1 MTLSLHSHPSFNGRK
16 GPVVILV
23 CDGVGIAPDVDSN
36 AVSLAKTPHLDKLM
50 QSKLYTELL
59 AHGTAVGLPSDDDM
73 GNSEVGHNALGAGRI
88 FAQGA
93 KLVNES
99 IADRSIFSTDTWSQ
113 LIETGKNGTLHF
125 LGLHSDGNIHAH
137 TDHLYELL
145 DQAAE
150 EGVRNCAVHIL
161 LDGRDVPERSALPY
175 IEATEARLAS
185 INDQY
190 DANFRIASGGG
201 RMRITM
207 DRYEADWD
215 MVKRGYDCHVH
226 GIGPQFNS
234 AAEAVTTMYEQS
246 DKGDQYLERFIIAKN
261 GKAVGQ
267 VKDGDA
273 VAMFNFRG
281 DRAME
286 ISLAFERKNFE
297 KFDRTAEGRA
307 APEVFYAGMLQYD
320 GDEFIPE
327 HYLVNPPKID
337 QTMGEYLCGS
347 KVKSFAISETQ
358 KYGHVTYFWNGNK
371 SGYFDQSLEEYIE
384 IPSDNIPFD
393 QAPAMKAREI
403 TERTIELIRSGEFQH
418 GRLNLANGDM
428 VGHTGNLEATIE
440 SMEVIDECIGRLI
453 EVITEMKGVL
463 LVTADHGNADIMFT
477 EKDGIRTPKTSHTL
491 SKVPF
496 AIVDPNYNEEYELTP
511 PTDAGL
517 THIAATTLNLLGF
530 TAPENYQPSMLT
542 FKT

>member
-1 MTLSLHSHPSFNGRK
+1 MSLTLEKHPSFSGRQ

-36 AVSLAKTPHLDKLM
+36 AVSQADTPNLDRLM
-50 QSKLYTELL
+50 QSKLYVELL

-99 IADRSIFSTDTWSQ
+99 IADRSIFSTDIWKK
-113 LIETGKNGTLHF
+113 LIEVGKQNTLHF
-125 LGLHSDGNIHAH
+125 LGLHSDGNIHSH

-145 DQAAE
+145 EQAAT
-150 EGVRNCAVHIL
+150 EGVRECAVHIL

-175 IEATEARLAS
+175 IAATESKLLE
-185 INDQY
+185 INEKFA
-190 DANFRIASGGG
+190 ANFRIASGGG

-215 MVKRGYDCHVH
+215 MVKRGYDCHTH
-226 GIGPQFNS
+226 GIGRQFNN
-234 AAEAVTTMYEQS
+234 AEEAVLTMYEES
-246 DKGDQYLERFIIAKN
+246 DKGDQYLDSFVIAKDEEPLGIVN
-261 GKAVGQ
+261 
-267 VKDGDA
+267 DGDA

-286 ISLAFERKNFE
+286 ISLAYEREDFD
-297 KFDRTAEGRA
+297 KFDRDTTDRKR
-307 APEVFYAGMLQYD
+307 PTVFYAGMLQYD
-320 GDEFIPE
+320 GDDLIPE
-327 HYLVNPPKID
+327 NYLVNPPQID
-337 QTMGEYLCGS
+337 RTMGEYLCRAG
-347 KVKSFAISETQ
+347 VKSFAISETQ
-358 KYGHVTYFWNGNK
+358 KYGHVTYFWNGNR
-371 SGYFDQSLEEYIE
+371 SGYIDEEMEEYIE
-384 IPSDNIPFD
+384 IKSDNIPFD

-403 TERTIELIRSGEFQH
+403 TEKTIELIQSGKFQH

-428 VGHTGNLEATIE
+428 VGHTGNLSATIE
-440 SMEVIDECIGRLI
+440 SMEVVDECIGKLI
-453 EVITEMKGVL
+453 DVITESNGVL
-463 LVTADHGNADIMFT
+463 IVTADHGNADIMYT
-477 EKDGIRTPKTSHTL
+477 EKDGIKTPKTSHTL

-496 AIVDPNYNEEYELTP
+496 AIVDPSFRGEYTLTAKA
-511 PTDAGL
+511 DSGL

-530 TAPENYQPSMLT
+530 AAPNDYQPSMLE
-542 FKT
+542 FK